1 MAKSERTNKM
11 TTITELLVYGIS
23 SVAALSIAAHMID
36 KKQEQEDLNND
47 KYP

>member
-1 MAKSERTNKM
+1 M

-23 SVAALSIAAHMID
+23 SVAALSIAAYMID
-36 KKQEQEDLNND
+36 EKQEQEDLNND